1 MHYDFIEIGTS
12 DFETEI
18 EKCDDNSIGLSIEP
32 LINYLNKL
40 PNKKLVTKVNCA
52 VSNYDG
58 KVNIFYVSEE
68 NIEKHNLPDGFKGC
82 NTINKPHPI
91 TKGFVFGY
99 SVPDEAI
106 SSIEVE
112 VKSVKTLF
120 EEYNVESIKYIKVD
134 TEGHD
139 CVIINDYF
147 DVCIKNNHLFADKIL
162 FESNQLSDQ
171 NEVQKIIDKFIE
183 NGYNLE
189 HRAQDT
195 ILVKIKEST

>member
-18 EKCDDNSIGLSIEP
+18 EKCDDHSIGLSIEP

-52 VSNYDG
+52 VSDYDG
-58 KVNIFYVSEE
+58 FVKIFYVSEE
-68 NIEKHNLPDGFKGC
+68 NIQKYNLPEFFKGC

-99 SVPDEAI
+99 NVPDEAI
-106 SSIEVE
+106 EFIEVE
-112 VKSVKTLF
+112 IKSIKTIF
-120 EEYNVESIKYIKVD
+120 QQYNVESIKYLKVD

-139 CVIINDYF
+139 CVIINAYF
-147 DVCIKNNHLFADKIL
+147 NLCELTNNLFAERIL
-162 FESNQLSDQ
+162 FESNELSDR
-171 NEVQKIIDKFIE
+171 NEVDSIINKFIR
-183 NGYNLE
+183 NGYVME
-189 HRAQDT
+189 SRTPDT
-195 ILVKIKEST
+195 ILVKIKETI

>member
-1 MHYDFIEIGTS
+1 MNYDFIEIGTS

-18 EKCDDNSIGLSIEP
+18 QSCPDEAVGLSVEP
-32 LINYLNKL
+32 IKYYLDKL
-40 PNKKLVTKVNCA
+40 PNKKYVTKVNCA

-68 NIEKHNLPDGFKGC
+68 NIQKHNLPDGFKGC

-120 EEYNVESIKYIKVD
+120 EEYNVESVKYLKVD
-134 TEGHD
+134 TEGND

-147 DVCIKNNHLFADKIL
+147 DVCIQNKNLFADKIL

-171 NEVQKIIDKFIE
+171 NEVQKIIDKFIQ
-183 NGYNLE
+183 NGYSLK

-195 ILVKIKEST
+195 VLLKIMK